1 MTTSDMNNDGHIRVG
16 MTRSNPKKNYKLYIF
31 ISVTYIKILIL
42 SVKMCIRGFLEILC
56 RKKGEVP

>member
-1 MTTSDMNNDGHIRVG
+1 
-16 MTRSNPKKNYKLYIF
+16 
-31 ISVTYIKILIL
+31 VTYIKILIL